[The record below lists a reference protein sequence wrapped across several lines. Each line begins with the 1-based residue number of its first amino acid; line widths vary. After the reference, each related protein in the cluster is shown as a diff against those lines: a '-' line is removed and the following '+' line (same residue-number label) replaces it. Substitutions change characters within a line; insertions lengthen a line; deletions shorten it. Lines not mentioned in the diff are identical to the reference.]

1 MWLYLSVW
9 PKYAFVF
16 CDSSNLDTASDL
28 DAKPFSAMGKM
39 FQVCNTL
46 WEYCN
51 FCKQPTLAIFFAQ
64 QLLKLPV
71 LHYFFPILHIIHV
84 WGESVLLNMDV
95 SQTNP
100 FTVAKL
106 IAYKTAFSKPS
117 LWKMPFQRRLP
128 AFMQSNIIDLTYL

>member
-1 MWLYLSVW
+1 MQY
-9 PKYAFVF
+9 
-16 CDSSNLDTASDL
+16 
-28 DAKPFSAMGKM
+28 FS
-39 FQVCNTL
+39 
-46 WEYCN
+46 
-51 FCKQPTLAIFFAQ
+51 Q

-71 LHYFFPILHIIHV
+71 LHYFFPILHIVIQV
-84 WGESVLLNMDV
+84 WGESVLLNMDG

-100 FTVAKL
+100 YTVAKL